1 MVNYSRSPRKLLLG
15 TIMTLVCR
23 QACTGNK
30 HSKSGPQTNLPSRS
44 NSADPTTLLQE
55 QVQGKLQIG
64 HTALHVKHSV
74 RNSVNSGA
82 AVDFR
87 FHVFALRSALIPVY
101 YVSRFRE
108 QRPAASDLCIYG
120 VGSADPRSLL
130 QLRARC
136 WPANIRQI

>member
-82 AVDFR
+82 GVESR
-87 FHVFALRSALIPVY
+87 FHGFALRSALIVFVLYLELSGTEARSFRLEPVAI
-101 YVSRFRE
+101 
-108 QRPAASDLCIYG
+108 PC
-120 VGSADPRSLL
+120 SLL
-130 QLRARC
+130 ARIHQ
-136 WPANIRQI
+136 ADVS